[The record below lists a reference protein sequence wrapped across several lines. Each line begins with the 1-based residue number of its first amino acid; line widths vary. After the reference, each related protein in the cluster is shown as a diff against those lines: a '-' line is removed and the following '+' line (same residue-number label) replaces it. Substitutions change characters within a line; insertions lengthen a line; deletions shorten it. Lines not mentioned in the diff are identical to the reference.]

1 MLLISYGY
9 MRHGTG
15 TVTYTHRHTNTE
27 TRTQR
32 HRHTHTHTLVRVE
45 LGSLSIQ
52 VVARY
57 GKLFS
62 ALGAKHTHRHTHTR
76 PVHTHTV
83 HICCV
88 YQISNNICS
97 CINYA
102 TSSLGRHCAY
112 AALSA
117 QMETTV
123 SNN

>member
-1 MLLISYGY
+1 MALEQS
-9 MRHGTG
+9 H
-15 TVTYTHRHTNTE
+15 THTDIRI
-27 TRTQR
+27 QR
-32 HRHTHTHTLVRVE
+32 HAHRDIHTHTHTLVRAE

-62 ALGAKHTHRHTHTR
+62 ALGAKHTHRHTHT
-76 PVHTHTV
+76 HDLYTHNTV

-117 QMETTV
+117 QMEATV